1 MPQDAPDQAGQLLPL
16 IRSLISRIP
25 SHVVFCNRSPREIN
39 LIWINFKGEPQSYG
53 TLQPGA
59 WRRMATFVGHPWLFR
74 DAEMDEPMLV
84 NGKEVFLPKAM
95 ENAQVVLVNITLPVF
110 SLKERALQVVRRLVN
125 PADYRKLEIAQCLHD
140 DLEDH
145 PSVLK
150 DLRRLTRKVEQRLRE
165 EREAQ
170 QI

>member
-125 PADYRKLEIAQCLHD
+125 PADYRKLEIARCLHD

-170 QI
+170 QT

>member
-1 MPQDAPDQAGQLLPL
+1 MPQDEPDQPGPLLPI

-25 SHVVFCNRSPREIN
+25 SHVVFCNRSPREVN

-59 WRRMATFVGHPWLFR
+59 GRRMATFVGHPWLFR

-95 ENAQVVLVNITLPVF
+95 QNAQIVLVNITLPVL
-110 SLKERALQVVRRLVN
+110 SLKERALQVVRRLVS
-125 PADYRKLEIAQCLHD
+125 PTDFRKLDIAHCLHD
-140 DLEDH
+140 ELEDR
-145 PSVLK
+145 PSLLK
-150 DLRRLTRKVEQRLRE
+150 DLRRLSLRVEQRLRE
-165 EREAQ
+165 ERETQ